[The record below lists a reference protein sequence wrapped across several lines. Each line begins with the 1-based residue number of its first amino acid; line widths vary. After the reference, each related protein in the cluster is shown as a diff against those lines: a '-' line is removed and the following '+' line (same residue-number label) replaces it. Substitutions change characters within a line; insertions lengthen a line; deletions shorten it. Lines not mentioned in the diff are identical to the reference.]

1 MGAQVKRLDVG
12 REGQA
17 EWDGE
22 PEESSSTAERERAQ
36 RGDLDHVIREW
47 ESKAMV
53 QGRGAFQGPK
63 EERWEQWRRRRGG
76 GGKKVG
82 AWC

>member
-1 MGAQVKRLDVG
+1 MG

-22 PEESSSTAERERAQ
+22 PEESSSTAERERGQ
-36 RGDLDHVIREW
+36 RGDLHHVIREW

-53 QGRGAFQGPK
+53 QGRVTF
-63 EERWEQWRRRRGG
+63 RVRTRRGG
-76 GGKKVG
+76 SSGGEGGRRWEGRGLVEVL
-82 AWC
+82 